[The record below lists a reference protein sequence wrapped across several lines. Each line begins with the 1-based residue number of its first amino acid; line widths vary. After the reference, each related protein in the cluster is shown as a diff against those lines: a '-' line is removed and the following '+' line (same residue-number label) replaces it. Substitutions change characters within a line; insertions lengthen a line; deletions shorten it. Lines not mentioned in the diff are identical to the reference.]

1 MPEIKKFIDLLES
14 QLGYR
19 EKGDAYTKFGHWYGR
34 HVESDAAFTSAP
46 WCDMYISWAAYKL
59 GYEKWIGQFA
69 WTVEHAKWFKK
80 QGAWGKKPE
89 VGAIVFYDWGG
100 THDIDR
106 IDHVGVVTKVKAGRI
121 HTVEGNVDGG
131 VAKRKERDS
140 SKVVG
145 YGYPERV
152 KERLEKK
159 QKKAG
164 QRDGTIQVPEES
176 LASLIPRP
184 QTGRAAS
191 TSRLDSLGVAKHDPS
206 GRGQDPTTSRPSDD
220 RTDGRAEPRT
230 GSKDR
235 AGQPPTDTR
244 ITGKTPADPP
254 ARTHLPADS
263 LAQSSSA
270 AQGTPGLYA
279 AHGPAGAKGPATG
292 HGPARPQAPAAD
304 GGHDLAAPQGA
315 AARQGAGAPDAAGP
329 APREGA
335 HPEPG
340 SGPSSVRDG
349 EGRAGATSADA
360 AKKGKHAKPTTADTT
375 AAIAEPLPADADASA
390 TGPLPII
397 DSPTLIGSTLVAA
410 LTLIAVAKTRRLR
423 LSAAVAAVTGPRT
436 SASRAAHRR
445 RRRPA
450 DRRLRRLL
458 EFTTTPELLRSLDA
472 ATSTVSAQAATAQP
486 PAFRAPARLR
496 TAAQLEAVASLE
508 AASAAVSLEVL
519 ASGGP
524 APSGVVPVPRPA
536 PRTEPTAASMT
547 FAGSHRAPRAAS
559 GDGLRREGREG
570 VRRSRAR
577 HAARGGGARHARHRD
592 FPYETRPFDLATDG
606 APAAPQR
613 HNHAGHPTVPA
624 APQGRDH
631 AGHAAHGL
639 LAAPTGHHLADHPT
653 GHPADRPAHHPIDQP
668 GRRSGRHSTGGA
680 FTPAFARD
688 PYEPG
693 FDRSRYAF
701 TDDTGPLEV
710 VLDTGPLRPVV
721 DTGAFERVVIP
732 AATSA
737 FDAFNPPRR
746 GRGDILDTPDLS
758 DLVEQTAAYR
768 GRRRRRASD
777 ERPAFADLAPRGR
790 RHRTAPRLDAHGDL
804 VGAATHTPG
813 RHRA

>member
-46 WCDMYISWAAYKL
+46 WCDMYISWAAHKL

-121 HTVEGNVDGG
+121 HTIEGNVDGG
-131 VAKRKERDS
+131 VAKRKERDT

-152 KERLEKK
+152 KERLENK

-176 LASLIPRP
+176 LASLIPR
-184 QTGRAAS
+184 TSSDLSAS
-191 TSRLDSLGVAKHDPS
+191 TPGLDSAGIPGHESV
-206 GRGQDPTTSRPSDD
+206 GRGQDPTTSDGRQPSERRADSKSHTGRPRTD
-220 RTDGRAEPRT
+220 TDGRPDD
-230 GSKDR
+230 K
-235 AGQPPTDTR
+235 P
-244 ITGKTPADPP
+244 PADPRPQAP
-254 ARTHLPADS
+254 A
-263 LAQSSSA
+263 
-270 AQGTPGLYA
+270 A
-279 AHGPAGAKGPATG
+279 AHGLPQ
-292 HGPARPQAPAAD
+292 PQAPAAD
-304 GGHDLAAPQGA
+304 GGNDLALPQEA
-315 AARQGAGAPDAAGP
+315 AARQGSGAPDAAGP
-329 APREGA
+329 APLQASRETT
-335 HPEPG
+335 HPTPG

-349 EGRAGATSADA
+349 QGRAGATSADA
-360 AKKGKHAKPTTADTT
+360 AKKGKHAKPTAADTT
-375 AAIAEPLPADADASA
+375 AATAEPLPADADASA

-472 ATSTVSAQAATAQP
+472 ATLAVSTQAATAQP
-486 PAFRAPARLR
+486 TTFRAPARRR
-496 TAAQLEAVASLE
+496 TAARLEAVAAPE
-508 AASAAVSLEVL
+508 AASAPMSLEAL
-519 ASGGP
+519 
-524 APSGVVPVPRPA
+524 SGVVPA
-536 PRTEPTAASMT
+536 PPMEPTAVPRA
-547 FAGSHRAPRAAS
+547 FAGSHRAPRAAA

-577 HAARGGGARHARHRD
+577 HAARGGGARHARHRE

-606 APAAPQR
+606 AARQPGTPATPQHHDR
-613 HNHAGHPTVPA
+613 AGH
-624 APQGRDH
+624 H
-631 AGHAAHGL
+631 AHAL
-639 LAAPTGHHLADHPT
+639 LAAPSHD
-653 GHPADRPAHHPIDQP
+653 P
-668 GRRSGRHSTGGA
+668 GDYSV
-680 FTPAFARD
+680 PAFAQD
-688 PYEPG
+688 PYEAD
-693 FDRSRYAF
+693 FDRGRYVF

-710 VLDTGPLRPVV
+710 VLDGGPLRPVV
-721 DTGAFERVVIP
+721 DTGPFERIVIP

-737 FDAFNPPRR
+737 FDAFSPPRR
-746 GRGDILDTPDLS
+746 GRGDILDASALPGNER
-758 DLVEQTAAYR
+758 VEYATAYR
-768 GRRRRRASD
+768 GRRRSHTSD
-777 ERPAFADLAPRGR
+777 DRPAFADLAPRGR
-790 RHRTAPRLDAHGDL
+790 RHRTAPRPDGHGDL
-804 VGAATHTPG
+804 VGAATLPPG